1 MKRTQRLFVPVTADE
16 KKMILALTA
25 ESGLTIASHIRQTI
39 REQYRSSVR
48 TAMKEQPVLK

>member
-1 MKRTQRLFVPVTADE
+1 MRRKQRLFVPVTEDE

-39 REQYRSSVR
+39 REQYRTKVR
-48 TAMKEQPVLK
+48 AAMKEQHVSK